1 MQMLTSTDT
10 IVEGGKELVLPL
22 PEPDAPY
29 SYYRDVAVLAFPFQE
44 ELGDDS
50 NRLRP
55 ALTTNIPNQ
64 DANDYFLKTKRLPSI
79 PEQKP
84 GQSALKTLDF
94 GQDFTARSITYE
106 TRPRG
111 KATTSAT
118 NVPAPPSDTFVGTGY
133 RVLPDLGQLEVSADG
148 KNYTP
153 VCDLKPVYRAHSSWK
168 QKTISFPAVTG
179 RYFRLRLHD
188 WFEADEKTKSLQ
200 IGNIV
205 LSARACVDQWEE
217 KAALYSEYIDG
228 DCTPDYVKK
237 EIIDSGRMVDVTELT
252 DSLGVLRWKAPAGK
266 WMVMR
271 FAHIPTGS
279 KTKHGVRT

>member
-94 GQDFTARSITYE
+94 GQDVR
-106 TRPRG
+106 
-111 KATTSAT
+111 
-118 NVPAPPSDTFVGTGY
+118 
-133 RVLPDLGQLEVSADG
+133 
-148 KNYTP
+148 
-153 VCDLKPVYRAHSSWK
+153 
-168 QKTISFPAVTG
+168 
-179 RYFRLRLHD
+179 
-188 WFEADEKTKSLQ
+188 
-200 IGNIV
+200 
-205 LSARACVDQWEE
+205 EE
-217 KAALYSEYIDG
+217 KLQPVRPMCRRRLPIRL
-228 DCTPDYVKK
+228 
-237 EIIDSGRMVDVTELT
+237 SGQAIGCCL
-252 DSLGVLRWKAPAGK
+252 
-266 WMVMR
+266 
-271 FAHIPTGS
+271 I
-279 KTKHGVRT
+279 